1 MTPMS
6 DSRPAVW
13 LDHFVVAIDDLHAGI
28 SAFEELTGVRP
39 IYGGEHPGFG
49 THNALVSLGGAQYFE
64 ILAPRPGAA
73 LNPMLGDL
81 GESDT
86 LTPMLWALAT
96 DDIVELHRVVSAAGI
111 AANEP
116 SPGSRVTEDGETLRW
131 SMLMMGDESPANA
144 PAPFFIQ
151 WDAATRHPSVSSP
164 TGCSLTSF
172 TVSSVDHE
180 NLERLL
186 TAVGFTASVVTGPGR
201 WAISL
206 DTPRG
211 AVTIGG

>member
-1 MTPMS
+1 M
-6 DSRPAVW
+6 
-13 LDHFVVAIDDLHAGI
+13 
-28 SAFEELTGVRP
+28 
-39 IYGGEHPGFG
+39 
-49 THNALVSLGGAQYFE
+49 
-64 ILAPRPGAA
+64 
-73 LNPMLGDL
+73 
-81 GESDT
+81 
-86 LTPMLWALAT
+86 
-96 DDIVELHRVVSAAGI
+96 VSAAGV

-131 SMLMMGDESPANA
+131 SMLMMGDESPAT
-144 PAPFFIQ
+144 APFFIQ
-151 WDAATRHPSVSSP
+151 WGPATRHPSLNSP
-164 TGCSLTSF
+164 IGCSLTSF

-186 TAVGFTASVVTGPGR
+186 TAVGFTASVVTGPTR